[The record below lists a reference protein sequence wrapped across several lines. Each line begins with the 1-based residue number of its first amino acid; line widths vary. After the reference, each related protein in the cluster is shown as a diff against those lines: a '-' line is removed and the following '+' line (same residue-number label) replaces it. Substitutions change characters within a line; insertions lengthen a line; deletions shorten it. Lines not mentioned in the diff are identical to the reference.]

1 MNKQFS
7 GNIKTVLSGVRF
19 FDLIIC
25 IIWLKQLIQKKK
37 KKLNSD
43 NKNRTLRGYGFCVRN
58 VDIRTN
64 MNYNIVIKFQEV
76 CNMAKLP
83 DIQID
88 KVVKAGKKALDE
100 LEKSGQEKKVVEVVA
115 KKTGISEKTINSAL
129 KTVKDIK

>member
-1 MNKQFS
+1 
-7 GNIKTVLSGVRF
+7 
-19 FDLIIC
+19 
-25 IIWLKQLIQKKK
+25 
-37 KKLNSD
+37 
-43 NKNRTLRGYGFCVRN
+43 
-58 VDIRTN
+58 
-64 MNYNIVIKFQEV
+64 
-76 CNMAKLP
+76 MAKLP

>member
-1 MNKQFS
+1 MGKLTAENEQ
-7 GNIKTVLSGVRF
+7 TVFG
-19 FDLIIC
+19 
-25 IIWLKQLIQKKK
+25 QY
-37 KKLNSD
+37 
-43 NKNRTLRGYGFCVRN
+43 KNRTLRGYGFCVRN